1 MQTQPASDD
10 TKQGTF
16 RDKGWKAQVM
26 SSHCHAP
33 HYKSGQRWQTVI
45 AGLKTWMEFGH
56 RIHSCLKSQF
66 ASCRHWG
73 DSFLCGLKSEASE
86 IIFLKND
93 LKSPVSCRNSWLQAA
108 APSFHGWGLDRCN
121 TPAYSLQQ
129 LPTPDDTLSL
139 ERRCMGESRSKAD
152 RMASNWDSQIQY
164 STKQNGV
171 IGVIVTSTWSSGWCQ
186 LY

>member
-16 RDKGWKAQVM
+16 HDKGWKAQVM

-33 HYKSGQRWQTVI
+33 HYKPGQRWQTVI
-45 AGLKTWMEFGH
+45 AGLKTCFWKQLFMWPKE
-56 RIHSCLKSQF
+56 
-66 ASCRHWG
+66 WG
-73 DSFLCGLKSEASE
+73 IRD
-86 IIFLKND
+86 N

-108 APSFHGWGLDRCN
+108 DPSFHGWGLDRCN

-129 LPTPDDTLSL
+129 LPTPDDTLSP

-152 RMASNWDSQIQY
+152 RMASNWDSAIQY
-164 STKQNGV
+164 STKQKGVNGV
-171 IGVIVTSTWSSGWCQ
+171 KVTLTWSSGWCQ